1 MKYLKKESPA
11 NTWKAFAGAF
21 LTLIIS
27 LEVAHV
33 NEEING
39 NVKKTRNLE
48 KANTEYELA
57 GSQVNVMFLILAGNF
72 NSNFVHLVK
81 Y

>member
-1 MKYLKKESPA
+1 M
-11 NTWKAFAGAF
+11 
-21 LTLIIS
+21 
-27 LEVAHV
+27 

-48 KANTEYELA
+48 KANIEYELA
-57 GSQVNVMFLILAGNF
+57 GSQVNVMFLILTGNF
-72 NSNFVHLVK
+72 NSIFVHLVK